1 MAAELPEIKSSSF
14 FGKIFRRLFAIIVWI
29 LIFGLFITLII
40 QIPFVQQFV
49 KNKAE
54 NYLEKK
60 LETPVSIQKIKLE
73 WLSKIGIDK
82 LLIENQLKDTILF
95 VGHAGLSINMN
106 IIEIIRQHFV
116 INDVSLHS
124 ITIDDSKVGPDSMSD
139 FNMVIKKL
147 FQSRSTAGTATTKSA
162 LELDLKNISLSNI
175 RYLSGAKSNQ
185 SDYFI
190 RNGLIL
196 VKELDFQN
204 KKFIIENIELDEPI
218 IKIEKSTSRSQKSDF
233 TFFNDT
239 IIQIAVDRVAIN
251 KGYLSFHGWPES
263 HVLHHFNAGTDGVQ
277 IRLDSIRLQKGK
289 LKMKIAEAHILSQ
302 DNIGITSFSAEEVVM
317 SNKII
322 ALKGYNLTTPASNL
336 KSSIELQ
343 FDSFK
348 SFNQFSDLVSF
359 NANFKSS
366 EISLQEL
373 ASYIP
378 GMEKTDFVKRYASDL
393 IRLEGIISGPIN
405 KLQGRGVQ
413 LRLGNKF
420 SYTGG
425 FELNNITKK
434 EETNISLRVES
445 MQSNS
450 KVLTDLLPSLGKLSN
465 FSKLGQITYKGNVD
479 GSLKDF
485 VAYGIL
491 NSNLGYSKLDVH
503 LNTEKGIEKA
513 TYRGEVELIDFD
525 LRRWTDDPNFGTIT
539 LLAKITDGSGLK
551 GSTASANLETTI
563 KKFEFKEYD
572 YANINFKGSLNKQLL
587 DGILNIHDP
596 NADLDFEGKIDFT
609 KPVPEYTFVSNIAT
623 LDLYKLNLSKK
634 PLSFT
639 GLLDFN
645 LKGKKL
651 DDLQGTLNL
660 KEAKIKSDSSV
671 NVLRELTL
679 ISSFTSKS
687 ERRISVTSDWM
698 DATVEGIYSITKI
711 WPSLK
716 DQLIRQFPDI
726 AQTLKLKRS
735 NLGDTVINQRYK
747 FELNGKDVSALRD
760 LAHLNIEAKPF
771 HIEGSVIDL
780 ENYMLASWNIPYL
793 KINDMTVVNSVG
805 RVEAKG
811 GIAYTSA
818 RIDSTFSK
826 SFNMPFMV
834 LTADMA
840 YNKANFSIVTPKV
853 TNLVNNIDLR
863 GTLELIDSTY
873 HMKFSSSAVSFLD
886 RKWNILPDN
895 EIAFRRGYI
904 QTRNL
909 QFVNGK
915 EKIVVSSAGINGLNL
930 DVTELDINFLNKLKP
945 VPQWKLD
952 GKLNF
957 KANVDD
963 VFTFKGLKVSGIVDS
978 LFINSSYFGLIDF
991 NAHTPTVDQP
1001 IQIDLAILDQSRQL
1015 IGKGFFDISG
1025 KFSNGIKNNYQMKFV
1040 FKDYPLRLFEYLM
1053 DDIIDNTKGNIVGNF
1068 EINKTPEGPDF
1079 AGSIKIRNG
1088 GFKVNYLATNYT
1100 IGDQAITINNKMID
1114 ATGVKIFDE
1123 YSNAGTIT
1131 GGLPHDRFKNFRLN
1145 AGLSS
1150 PKLLVLKTN
1159 KELNKDYYGTLLGN
1173 VVAKF
1178 EGPFDAINF
1187 DIKGTTG
1194 RGSVLSIPISQA
1206 TVTTGERIVQYR
1218 PVEKEQ
1224 IKSTLPPKRILAS
1237 KGISVD
1243 IDLTVTNEAE
1253 ISLIFDEKRGDILKG
1268 TGTGDIQMKF
1278 DRNGDISMYGNYEV
1292 IQGEYLFTLI
1302 GLINKPFV
1310 IKPGGTIRWN
1320 GDPLGAILNLNAEYK
1335 GLSSSMY
1342 NLLLDYQGTI
1352 DENELRSQVAVDLGM
1367 NITGELFKPDISF
1380 NLEIPNLTGNL
1391 KSVVDSKLNI
1401 LRSDQNA
1408 LNQQVMGLMVWG
1420 SFLPPN
1426 QLIAQDKLTN
1436 STINNLSQFISNQL
1450 SLIVENA
1457 LRELVADNNVI
1468 SGFDFDVNY
1477 YNNTYGTSTQNLN
1490 QATIIDEV
1498 AISVGPKF
1506 FGNKLSVGLGAN
1518 FVNSSTYNRLITP
1531 HFEVEY
1537 ALTADRRL
1545 KIKAYARKDDINQG
1559 QLKDRIGGG
1568 ISWRKE
1574 FDSAKDFKRKLK
1586 EELDDTDRKNTEKKP
1601 SL

>member
-1 MAAELPEIKSSSF
+1 MATKLPDIKSSSL
-14 FGKIFRRLFAIIVWI
+14 FGKIFRRLIAIVSWLLI
-29 LIFGLFITLII
+29 LGLLITLII
-40 QIPFVQQFV
+40 QIPFIQQFIKTKV
-49 KNKAE
+49 E

-60 LETPVSIQKIKLE
+60 LETPVTIDRIRLE
-73 WLSKIGIDK
+73 WLSKIGIEK
-82 LLIENQLKDTILF
+82 LLIENKYSDTTLYI
-95 VGHAGLSINMN
+95 GYAGISMDMN
-106 IIEIIRQHFV
+106 IIEMIKKHFV
-116 INDVSLHS
+116 INHVSLNS
-124 ITIDDSKVGPDSMSD
+124 ITIDDSKLATDSVS
-139 FNMVIKKL
+139 NLNTVIQKL
-147 FQSRSTAGTATTKSA
+147 FSKKSA
-162 LELDLKNISLSNI
+162 DQNIKASSKLELDLKNISLADISYI
-175 RYLSGAKSNQ
+175 SGAGPNQ
-185 SDYFI
+185 SLYYI
-190 RNGLIL
+190 KNGQII
-196 VKELDFQN
+196 VNELDFIQ
-204 KKFIIENIELDEPI
+204 KKFILDLIELDQPLI
-218 IKIEKSTSRSQKSDF
+218 QIQKSTAAGKKSGF
-233 TFFNDT
+233 TFFDDT
-239 IIQIAVDRVAIN
+239 TLTISLNRFLIEN
-251 KGYLSFHGWPES
+251 GSLTFSGWPDGHFLS
-263 HVLHHFNAGTDGVQ
+263 HFKEGSDGVQ
-277 IRLDSIRLQKGK
+277 VQLDSLRLEKGK
-289 LKMKIAEAHILSQ
+289 LKLKLTECHALSKDNNGIA
-302 DNIGITSFSAEEVVM
+302 DFTAEDISI
-317 SNKII
+317 SNK
-322 ALKGYNLTTPASNL
+322 NLSLVDYGLLTPAS
-336 KSSIELQ
+336 KIRGSISIL
-343 FDSFK
+343 FDSF
-348 SFNQFSDLVSF
+348 SNFNPFSDLVNF
-359 NANFKSS
+359 NTEFKAS
-366 EISLQEL
+366 EISVKEL
-373 ASYIP
+373 ASFIP
-378 GMEKTDFVKRYASDL
+378 TLAKSEL
-393 IRLEGIISGPIN
+393 IRKYSSDGIRLDGKISGPIN
-405 KLQGRGVQ
+405 KLQGQSIQ
-413 LRLGNKF
+413 LRLGKSF
-420 SYTGG
+420 SYNGK
-425 FELNNITKK
+425 FELNNVTKK

-445 MQSNS
+445 LLATS
-450 KVLTDLLPSLGKLSN
+450 KILTDLIPSLGRLSN
-465 FSKLGQITYKGNVD
+465 FYKLGQITYKGNVD

-491 NSNLGYSKLDVH
+491 NSSLGYSKVDVH

-539 LLAKITDGSGLK
+539 LLARITDGSGLK
-551 GSTASANLETTI
+551 GSTASAKLETNI
-563 KKFEFKEYD
+563 KRFEYKEYD
-572 YANINFKGSLNKQLL
+572 YANIDFKGALNKQLL
-587 DGILNIHDP
+587 DGTLSINDP
-596 NADLDFEGKIDFT
+596 NAKLHFEGKIDFT
-609 KPVPEYTFVSNIAT
+609 GVIPQYNFKTDIAA
-623 LDLYKLNLSKK
+623 LDLYKINLTKK
-634 PLSFT
+634 PLSFS
-639 GLLDFN
+639 GLVDFN

-651 DDLQGTLNL
+651 DDVQGTLVL
-660 KEAKIKSDSSV
+660 SQMKIKSDSVINELNNFNLVSEV
-671 NVLRELTL
+671 NSNSNHT
-679 ISSFTSKS
+679 
-687 ERRISVTSDWM
+687 ISVRSDWV
-698 DATVEGIYSITKI
+698 DGYIDGVYSISKV

-726 AQTLKLKRS
+726 AHSLKLNKS

-747 FELNGKDVSALRD
+747 FNLDIKEVSALRD
-760 LAHLNIEAKPF
+760 LAHIKIESKPF
-771 HIEGSVIDL
+771 HIEGNVIDL
-780 ENYMLASWNIPYL
+780 ENYMLASWNVPYL
-793 KINDMTVVNSVG
+793 KLNEMNVVNSVG

-811 GIAYTSA
+811 AIAYTST
-818 RIDSTFSK
+818 RIDSAFSK

-853 TNLVNNIDLR
+853 TNLVNNIDLK
-863 GTLELIDSTY
+863 GTMELIDSTY
-873 HMKFSSSAVSFLD
+873 HLKFSSSEVSFLD
-886 RKWNILPDN
+886 RKWNITPDN
-895 EIAFRRGYI
+895 EISFRRGYI

-909 QFVNGK
+909 RFVNGN
-915 EKIVVSSAGINGLNL
+915 EKIVVSSSGINGLALN
-930 DVTELDINFLNKLKP
+930 VTELDINFLNKIKP
-945 VPQWKLD
+945 LPQWKLD

-991 NAHTPTVDQP
+991 NAHTPTIEQP

-1015 IGKGFFDISG
+1015 IGKGFYDITG

-1040 FKDYPLRLFEYLM
+1040 FKDYPLRLFEYLI

-1068 EINKTPEGPDF
+1068 EINKTPAGPEFD
-1079 AGSIKIRNG
+1079 GNIKIKNG
-1088 GFKVNYLATNYT
+1088 GFKVNYLATNYI
-1100 IGDQAITINNKMID
+1100 IGEQPIIINNKIID

-1123 YSNAGTIT
+1123 YNNSATIT

-1150 PKLLVLKTN
+1150 SKLLVLKTN
-1159 KELNKDYYGTLLGN
+1159 KELNKDYYGTLIGK

-1178 EGPFDAINF
+1178 DGPFDAINF

-1206 TVTTGERIVQYR
+1206 TVTTGERMVQYR
-1218 PVEKEQ
+1218 PLEIEQRTEKR
-1224 IKSTLPPKRILAS
+1224 PPKRILAA
-1237 KGISVD
+1237 KGISVA
-1243 IDLTVTNEAE
+1243 IDLTVTDEAE
-1253 ISLIFDEKRGDILKG
+1253 IALIFDEKRGDILKG

-1278 DRNGDISMYGNYEV
+1278 DRNGDITMYGNYEV
-1292 IQGEYLFTLI
+1292 NQGEYLFTLI

-1367 NITGELFKPDISF
+1367 NISGELFKPDISF

-1586 EELDDTDRKNTEKKP
+1586 EDLNDKDRRENGIKP
-1601 SL
+1601 NL